1 MKGQKDCSKL
11 SEMKEKT
18 KYHSKTDPR
27 FLNLDQKNK
36 EIGSQMVQQ
45 KEKHNCDVY
54 MYLWKT

>member
-45 KEKHNCDVY
+45 K
-54 MYLWKT
+54 